1 MCRFVLYMGP
11 EITLDV
17 LTTRPSNSI
26 IHQSYHS
33 RLRSEPLNGDGFGVA
48 WYVPDISPEP
58 ALFRSIQPAWN
69 NLNLLHLARV
79 CRSST
84 ILAHVRAA
92 TRGAGVSESNCHP
105 FVAGRLAFMHNGSIA
120 EFPRLRRRISEL
132 LSDDSY
138 ARVQVTTDSELLF
151 ALFCDRLADQPRTD
165 ALDAMAGAME
175 ATISDVLT
183 LITETG
189 AQGSSFLNL
198 AVTDGSCAVIS
209 RYATGG
215 NDSPSLYTSSGDR
228 FVCENGICRM
238 IRDDEHPTSVIVA
251 SEPLTDE
258 PDWQLVRPNHLILVH
273 PDRTIGSRALD
284 WRDDDNPGTT
294 AAIQPLTYGGR
305 KMRDIS
311 GEAHDATV

>member
-105 FVAGRLAFMHNGSIA
+105 FVAGHLAFMHNGSIA
-120 EFPRLRRRISEL
+120 EFPKLRRRISEL

-138 ARVQVTTDSELLF
+138 ARVQGTTDSELLF
-151 ALFCDRLADQPRTD
+151 ALFCDRLADQPGTD
-165 ALDAMAGAME
+165 ALEGMAGAME

-183 LITETG
+183 LMTEAG

-198 AVTDGSCAVIS
+198 VVTDGSCAVIS
-209 RYATGG
+209 RYATSG
-215 NDSPSLYTSSGDR
+215 NESPSLYTSSGDR
-228 FVCENGICRM
+228 FTCEDGICRM
-238 IRDDEHPTSVIVA
+238 IRDDEHPASVIVA
-251 SEPLTDE
+251 SEPLTEE
-258 PDWQLVRPNHLILVH
+258 PHWQPVPPDHLLLVN
-273 PDRTIGSRALD
+273 PDRTMGLRVLD
-284 WRDDDNPGTT
+284 WCNGEDPGTT
-294 AAIQPLTYGGR
+294 ATIQPLRHGGR
-305 KMRDIS
+305 TKHEIS
-311 GEAHDATV
+311 GEAHDETF